1 MALSP
6 FSLPFSGVGGGGV
19 TSRYVTVYPDA
30 RVAEPVTV
38 REITL
43 APGIKPHD
51 SPEPFV
57 NLEAFCSDDDSG
69 AETLFV

>member
-1 MALSP
+1 
-6 FSLPFSGVGGGGV
+6 
-19 TSRYVTVYPDA
+19 VYPDA
-30 RVAEPVTV
+30 KVAKPVTV

-43 APGIKPHD
+43 APGITPHG

-57 NLEAFCSDDDSG
+57 NLEAFGSDDDSG